1 MRTCKICN
9 KELPITDFRL
19 TPSHGKLYRSNQCHT
34 CLNEL
39 SRMRM
44 KKIYESDKEKY
55 TTRQKLYKKTP
66 EQIERRKQSLNA
78 WQKRR
83 EIENPEFRIR
93 RRISSAIRKSL
104 HKENKSINKLLPY
117 SIQELKQHLEDQFEP
132 WMNWKNYGPANKNQ
146 KTWQID
152 HIIPQSKLPYLS
164 FADDNFFKCW
174 ALNNLRPLEA
184 IANIKKGNKCI
195 METNK
200 KDIK

>member
-1 MRTCKICN
+1 
-9 KELPITDFRL
+9 
-19 TPSHGKLYRSNQCHT
+19 
-34 CLNEL
+34 
-39 SRMRM
+39 M

-66 EQIERRKQSLNA
+66 EQMERRKQSLNA

-132 WMNWKNYGPANKNQ
+132 WMNWSNYGPANKNQ

-164 FADDNFFKCW
+164 FADDNFIKCW

-195 METNK
+195 YLK
-200 KDIK
+200 K

>member
-1 MRTCKICN
+1 MKTCKICN

-19 TPSHGKLYRSNQCHT
+19 TPSHEKLYRSNQCHT

-93 RRISSAIRKSL
+93 RRISTAIRQALKKGNRSV
-104 HKENKSINKLLPY
+104 IDLLPY
-117 SIQELKQHLEDQFEP
+117 SIQELKQHLEDQFEL
-132 WMNWKNYGPANKNQ
+132 WMNWSNYGPANKHK

-164 FADDNFFKCW
+164 FADDNFIKCW
-174 ALNNLRPLEA
+174 SLKNLRPLEA